1 MSKLLSQE
9 VIDTAVTRALH
20 LNPGYKF
27 VKLINGYKRF
37 DPTRGIDYLL
47 DLLMET
53 DRVDEKQTCLCGMPV
68 GCGTETTPRR
78 PDHRRHLIGD
88 SGINQWH

>member
-1 MSKLLSQE
+1 MSKFLSQE
-9 VIDTAVTRALH
+9 VIDTAVTHALH

-53 DRVDEKQTCLCGMPV
+53 DRMDEKQT
-68 GCGTETTPRR
+68 TIR
-78 PDHRRHLIGD
+78 
-88 SGINQWH
+88 

>member
-1 MSKLLSQE
+1 
-9 VIDTAVTRALH
+9 VINTAVTRALH

-53 DRVDEKQTCLCGMPV
+53 DRVDEKQTII
-68 GCGTETTPRR
+68 R
-78 PDHRRHLIGD
+78 
-88 SGINQWH
+88 